1 MTAGPHVDD
10 DTLADAH
17 AGLLSDAENA
27 RIDAHLAGC
36 AECAAAADA
45 HAELAHLLRE
55 SAAVPTQIPSA
66 VADRMESALAAEARN
81 RATEQATDQPAVS
94 SLSAARGAARDRA
107 DRRAGWRRP
116 SRLLAVAAGVAVLA
130 AGAGVAGSLL
140 ADRNDVPVA
149 GGSHSTAA
157 RTPSPS
163 TASPSVRP
171 MRPKSY
177 SFSAKAAKTDF
188 SAAGFG
194 SQVGTVLEAAAPK
207 APGKPIG
214 PQSNNGIAGDPS
226 PCVTRVL
233 DDAGAGGTL
242 LDTVGAR
249 FAGAPVIVA
258 LVRTSGGSAGE
269 PKVRAYAVAGC
280 PSAQAHIVHSAQV
293 PVR

>member
-1 MTAGPHVDD
+1 M
-10 DTLADAH
+10 ADAH

-36 AECAAAADA
+36 AECSAAADA
-45 HAELAHLLRE
+45 HAELEHLLRE
-55 SAAVPTQIPSA
+55 SAAIPTQMPSA
-66 VADRMESALAAEARN
+66 VADRMESALAAEART
-81 RATEQATDQPAVS
+81 RAAGQAGVT
-94 SLSAARGAARDRA
+94 SLSTARDRA
-107 DRRAGWRRP
+107 DHAARADRRSGWLRP

-130 AGAGVAGSLL
+130 AGAGVAGNLL
-140 ADRNDVPVA
+140 DKRNDVQVA
-149 GGSHSTAA
+149 GGSHSTAP

-163 TASPSVRP
+163 TASPSPRP
-171 MRPKSY
+171 LRPRSY
-177 SFSAKAAKTDF
+177 AFTAKAAGTDF

-194 SQVGTVLEAAAPK
+194 SEVGAVVEAAAPK

-214 PQSNNGIAGDPS
+214 PQSNNGIAPDPS
-226 PCVTRVL
+226 PCVSRVL

-249 FAGAPVIVA
+249 FGGVPVIVA
-258 LVRTSGGSAGE
+258 LIRTSGGSSGQ

-280 PSAQAHIVHSAQV
+280 PSEGAHVVHSAQV